1 MNPNRVD
8 MTLERSPKQW
18 SDLLHAVKVNSD
30 NILNKEEQK
39 HYVSE
44 IEFKLG
50 IRNKH
55 LEVLKNIEA
64 GMADIDDLDSEI
76 PF

>member
-1 MNPNRVD
+1 MNPNKVD
-8 MTLERSPKQW
+8 MTLERSAKQW
-18 SDLLHAVKVNSD
+18 SDLLHAVKVNND

-50 IRNKH
+50 IRNK
-55 LEVLKNIEA
+55 NIEV
-64 GMADIDDLDSEI
+64 MKDILESMPDYSDI
-76 PF
+76 I

>member
-18 SDLLHAVKVNSD
+18 SDLLHAVKVNND

-50 IRNKH
+50 IRNK
-55 LEVLKNIEA
+55 NIEV
-64 GMADIDDLDSEI
+64 MKDILESMPDYSDI
-76 PF
+76 I

>member
-8 MTLERSPKQW
+8 MTLDRTPKQW
-18 SDLLHAVKVNSD
+18 SDLLHAVKVNND

-50 IRNKH
+50 IRNK
-55 LEVLKNIEA
+55 NIEV
-64 GMADIDDLDSEI
+64 MKDILESMPDYSDI
-76 PF
+76 I

>member
-18 SDLLHAVKVNSD
+18 SDLLHAVKVNND
-30 NILNKEEQK
+30 NILNKEQQNY
-39 HYVSE
+39 YVSE

-50 IRNKH
+50 IRNK
-55 LEVLKNIEA
+55 NIEV
-64 GMADIDDLDSEI
+64 MKDILESMPDYSDI
-76 PF
+76 I

>member
-18 SDLLHAVKVNSD
+18 SDLLHAVKVNND

-50 IRNKH
+50 IRNK
-55 LEVLKNIEA
+55 NIEV
-64 GMADIDDLDSEI
+64 MKDILESMPDYSDIILK
-76 PF
+76 

>member
-18 SDLLHAVKVNSD
+18 NDLLHAVKVNND
-30 NILNKEEQK
+30 NILTKIEQS
-39 HYVSE
+39 YYIE
-44 IEFKLG
+44 QIEFKLG

-55 LEVLKNIEA
+55 LEVLKEIEA
-64 GMADIDDLDSEI
+64 GMADIDDLK
-76 PF
+76 